1 MSIQFQN
8 QKQIL
13 VYTSDKKVKACLM
26 SDIKTRNIN
35 YVGWHCP
42 IHEYSMIATHRGE
55 FFGGVC
61 SQMKFNTSKN
71 PWWGEINIE
80 GNIDTT
86 CKMYKGACKCGQDI
100 NAVKAIDKKT
110 YDEFIASATKV
121 TEVEDLQDED
131 EIIALGHKN
140 VATGKKTFEFMLD
153 YGKRCNYDCSY
164 CSPSVHDNHS
174 PFLTLDQ
181 ILYLFTEINLDPNNN
196 NTLRITGGEPTLGK
210 DLEDV
215 VRLGK
220 VKGFN
225 KITINSN
232 GTGKDYKYENLAEL
246 GCKINMSI
254 HHEFTNDK
262 VLERMLRFKLKY
274 PNLMNIKFMVG
285 IEKNNT
291 RERVTKIFKDYPD
304 FIEYSPIFILP
315 ENETNYES
323 LSTDVK
329 PIRIFKNIGIQEP

>member
-1 MSIQFQN
+1 MSIQFRN

-13 VYTSDKKVKACLM
+13 VYTSDKKIKACLM

-35 YVGWHCP
+35 YVGWYCP

-61 SQMKFNTSKN
+61 SQMKFNTPKN
-71 PWWGEINIE
+71 PWWDEINNE

-100 NAVKAIDKKT
+100 YAVKAIDKKT

-131 EIIALGHKN
+131 EIVALGHKN

-164 CSPSVHDNHS
+164 CSPAVHDNHS

-181 ILYLFTEINLDPNNN
+181 ILYLFTEIKLDIKND

-210 DLEDV
+210 DLETIV
-215 VRLGK
+215 KLGK
-220 VKGFN
+220 LKGFN
-225 KITINSN
+225 RITINSN
-232 GTGKDYKYENLAEL
+232 GTGKDYKYERLAEL
-246 GCKINMSI
+246 GCITHLSI
-254 HHEFTNDK
+254 HHEFTSDK
-262 VLERMLRFKLKY
+262 VLERMLRLKLKY
-274 PNLMNIKFMVG
+274 PKNFHVKFMVG
-285 IEKNNT
+285 IEKNNM
-291 RERVTKIFKDYPD
+291 RERVEAVFKDHPGI
-304 FIEYSPIFILP
+304 IEYAPIFILP
-315 ENETNYES
+315 RNETNYETFS
-323 LSTDVK
+323 PDIK
-329 PIRIFKNIGIQEP
+329 PIKIVKKSSLQDQ